1 MLISKKPMENCISSV
16 FYYLK
21 IVSKQFCLTSI
32 IYFLLSIRDRLF
44 VHPYN

>member
-1 MLISKKPMENCISSV
+1 MLNCIRSV

-21 IVSKQFCLTSI
+21 IVNKQFCLTSI

-44 VHPYN
+44 VHAYN